1 MKKEIIDSF
10 PEDLVSPVDW
20 RDETKDINDRARSYL
35 DVNCGHCH
43 SPTGNANSTGL
54 YLNLVETRDINLGI
68 YKKPV
73 ATGRGAGVT
82 ILYSPRQ
89 AW

>member
-1 MKKEIIDSF
+1 MIEQD
-10 PEDLVSPVDW
+10 
-20 RDETKDINDRARSYL
+20 YL

-54 YLNLVETRDINLGI
+54 YLNLETRDLNLGI

-73 ATGRGAGVT
+73 ATGRGSGA
-82 ILYSPRQ
+82 INASSRQ
-89 AW
+89 T